1 MDHVKITKNF
11 TLDELIYSKTAEEI
25 GCESLPSY
33 QEIANLCRLTN
44 LVLQPVRRKLNR
56 VIKVNSGWR
65 SVIVN
70 DEIGGSKTSAHLDGA
85 AADVR
90 SPGKVGII
98 HNDKHYTV
106 TSNFAIFY
114 YCLFNPHI
122 DQVIHEYGEY
132 GNPAWVHIGITKS
145 PLDQPRRHCMRAVA
159 NQGYIHIYEKEIL
172 DMIKSSQSIALSL

>member
-11 TLDELIYSKTAEEI
+11 TLDELIYSRTAEEL
-25 GCESLPSY
+25 GCESLPNY

-44 LVLQPVRRKLNR
+44 LVLQPVRRSLNR

-65 SVIVN
+65 SFLTN
-70 DEIGGSKTSAHLDGA
+70 KAIGGSDTSAHLVGA
-85 AADVR
+85 AADVC

-98 HNDKHYTV
+98 YNDKHYTV

-114 YCLFNPHI
+114 YCLFNPHV

-132 GNPAWVHIGITKS
+132 GNPKWVHIGITKS
-145 PLDQPRRHCMRAVA
+145 PLDQARRHCMRAVE
-159 NQGYIHIYEKEIL
+159 NHGYIHIYEKEIL